1 MALLPAA
8 VLPVLHQHGV
18 YPAALDA
25 CVLRPAGLYL
35 YSPLFLHGYTIAEQA
50 AMARGL
56 LAALSTCLPSEL
68 KACIMDC
75 SARSRVKPKQSRARP
90 GRLFGTG

>member
-50 AMARGL
+50 AMAHG
-56 LAALSTCLPSEL
+56 LAAPSTALL
-68 KACIMDC
+68 G
-75 SARSRVKPKQSRARP
+75 RRVKPKQSRARP
-90 GRLFGTG
+90 RPGRRFGTG

>member
-50 AMARGL
+50 AMAHGL
-56 LAALSTCLPSEL
+56 LAAVEHLPAL
-68 KACIMDC
+68 
-75 SARSRVKPKQSRARP
+75 
-90 GRLFGTG
+90 